1 MSDALTP
8 AREPIARAIR
18 LLSVPI
24 ILFWLGLAAVTNIVV
39 PQLEAVG
46 EAHAVSM
53 SPDDAPA
60 IQAMKRVGQVFRE
73 FDSDSAVMIVLE
85 GQAPLDA
92 TAHRFYDDLIRKL
105 SQDHKHVEHIQ
116 DFWGDPL
123 TAAG

>member
-1 MSDALTP
+1 MSSTDAPERPL
-8 AREPIARAIR
+8 IARTVR

-24 ILFWLGLAAVTNIVV
+24 LLFWLALAAATNSVV

-60 IQAMKRVGQVFRE
+60 IQAMRRVGQLFHE

-85 GQAPLDA
+85 GQAPL
-92 TAHRFYDDLIRKL
+92 
-105 SQDHKHVEHIQ
+105 
-116 DFWGDPL
+116 GD
-123 TAAG
+123 

>member
-1 MSDALTP
+1 VSGAPTP

-24 ILFWLGLAAVTNIVV
+24 LLFWLGLAALTNIVV

-60 IQAMKRVGQVFRE
+60 IQAMKRVGQVFGE
-73 FDSDSAVMIVLE
+73 FDTDSAVMIVLE
-85 GQAPLDA
+85 LVV
-92 TAHRFYDDLIRKL
+92 KL
-105 SQDHKHVEHIQ
+105 MRRWTQQRIS
-116 DFWGDPL
+116 F
-123 TAAG
+123 TTS

>member
-1 MSDALTP
+1 MSGAPTP

-24 ILFWLGLAAVTNIVV
+24 LLFWLGLAALTNIVV

-60 IQAMKRVGQVFRE
+60 IQAMKRVGQVFGE
-73 FDSDSAVMIVLE
+73 FDTDSAVMIVLE
-85 GQAPLDA
+85 GRAPLDA
-92 TAHRFYDDLIRKL
+92 AAHQFYNKLILEL
-105 SQDHKHVEHIQ
+105 SQDHKHVEHI
-116 DFWGDPL
+116 
-123 TAAG
+123 